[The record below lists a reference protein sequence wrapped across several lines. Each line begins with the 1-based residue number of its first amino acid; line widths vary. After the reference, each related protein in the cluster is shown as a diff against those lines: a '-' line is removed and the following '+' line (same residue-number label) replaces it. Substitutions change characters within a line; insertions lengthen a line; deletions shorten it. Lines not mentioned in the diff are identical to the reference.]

1 MELPMKTFA
10 RLALAAA
17 ALAAATAASA
27 APFDSADQARR
38 ERNREEV
45 LARNGVSPAAY
56 RSGDYRPVDET
67 PAHKPTVRERTHR
80 AAEATRNFGH
90 RTADK
95 MRAVGAKTND
105 KFDRQSTPPKD
116 PYKHGPQ

>member
-1 MELPMKTFA
+1 MKAFA
-10 RLALAAA
+10 RLVLTAA

-45 LARNGVSPAAY
+45 LARNGVSSATY
-56 RSGDYRPVDET
+56 RSGDNRAIDESS
-67 PAHKPTVRERTHR
+67 AQKPTLRERTHR
-80 AAEATRNFGH
+80 AATATRNFGH

-95 MRAVGAKTND
+95 MRNFGARQNAKAV
-105 KFDRQSTPPKD
+105 RQATPQKD